1 MSILQK
7 DVIAERA
14 MEMFTKQGIKAVRMD
29 DIARSVGVSKRTL
42 YEIFGDKEELV
53 FQSLKLHF
61 GKVVTRHR
69 ETIRTSDNI
78 LEGLFLVI
86 QDVVAESETNW
97 RVRNSLKRFYP
108 AVSVRL
114 ENYNVEQ
121 RRAELKSKLEIGVKD
136 GLLVDGVNLDLAITM
151 LYYIASGVMDGADR
165 IDLPKNISCVDA
177 FREVVINFL
186 RGISTPKGIEVIDNI
201 ANKFK
206 NK

>member
-1 MSILQK
+1 MSIIQK
-7 DVIAERA
+7 DIIAEKA

-29 DIARSVGVSKRTL
+29 DIARSVGVSKRTI

-53 FQSLKLHF
+53 FQALKLHF
-61 GKVVTRHR
+61 GKMVAKHR

-86 QDVVAESETNW
+86 QDVVVESETNW
-97 RVRNSLKRFYP
+97 RIRNSLKRFYP
-108 AVSVRL
+108 SIDERL
-114 ENYNVEQ
+114 EKDDIEQ
-121 RRAELKSKLEIGVKD
+121 RRAELKSRLEIGVKD
-136 GLLVDGVNLDLAITM
+136 GLLVDGVNLDLAIAM
-151 LYYIASGVMDGADR
+151 LYYIATGIVDGSDR

>member
-1 MSILQK
+1 MVSLKRYEYMSILQK

-114 ENYNVEQ
+114 EN
-121 RRAELKSKLEIGVKD
+121 
-136 GLLVDGVNLDLAITM
+136 
-151 LYYIASGVMDGADR
+151 
-165 IDLPKNISCVDA
+165 
-177 FREVVINFL
+177 
-186 RGISTPKGIEVIDNI
+186 
-201 ANKFK
+201 
-206 NK
+206 